1 VSSTFGSCT
10 ALIFLLVVSAAFA
23 QYGPSA
29 TSATPALTISV
40 YDYAHI
46 SAPFLA
52 AAEEDERRI
61 FRKAGLE
68 TVWVSCFPKPETMES
83 PSCRVV
89 DRNHLVI
96 KILSHALSAQ
106 DHDRNGAFGY
116 ALVDDNG
123 SGYYTYAFYDRIE
136 RVAEERKLGQA
147 LLAAVMAHEIGH
159 LLLGSNSHS
168 VSGIMTAHWDGT
180 ELRRISE
187 GNMCFL
193 SGQSRVIR
201 DRMHTRELIP

>member
-1 VSSTFGSCT
+1 MSSTSGSCT
-10 ALIFLLVVSAAFA
+10 ALILLLVVSAGLA
-23 QYGPSA
+23 QSGPSA
-29 TSATPALTISV
+29 NSATGPVTIAV

-46 SAPFLA
+46 PDGFLA
-52 AAEEDERRI
+52 AAEEDGRRI

-68 TVWVSCFPKPETMES
+68 TVWVSCFPKAAPVES
-83 PSCRVV
+83 ESCRIV

-96 KILSHALSAQ
+96 KILPHAISEQ
-106 DHDRNGAFGY
+106 DHDRQGAFGY
-116 ALVDDNG
+116 AIVDDNG
-123 SGYYTYAFYDRIE
+123 TGYYTYAFYDRIE
-136 RVAEERKLGQA
+136 RVTEERKLGHA
-147 LLAAVMAHEIGH
+147 LLGAVMAHEIGH

-193 SGQSRVIR
+193 SRQSQVIK
-201 DRMHTRELIP
+201 DRMHTRE